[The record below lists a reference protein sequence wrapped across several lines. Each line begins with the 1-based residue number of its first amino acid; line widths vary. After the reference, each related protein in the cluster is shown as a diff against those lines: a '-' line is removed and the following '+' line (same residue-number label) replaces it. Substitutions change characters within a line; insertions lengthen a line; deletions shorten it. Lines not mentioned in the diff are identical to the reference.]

1 MSAVPTPLHHSR
13 VALPSGDAHAQ
24 RWPLLIDFLAER
36 FEHVGRSEW
45 LRRLS
50 DGLVLDADG
59 TALSPTAAYAPGSTV
74 FYLRHVSDERPIDAV
89 ERVVFED
96 ELIVVADKPHFLPVV
111 PCGRHVQHNLRT
123 RLQARLACHDLN
135 PAHRLDMDTAG
146 LVLFVK
152 QAQHRNAYQGLFRNR
167 EVHKVYEA
175 IAPDLPNAVF
185 PMERRSRLARG
196 EHFMQAVE
204 VAGEVNAVTRI
215 EKIEVRGPW
224 ARYRLM
230 PETGQRHQL
239 RAHMNALGAAIAS
252 DPIYPVLLPP
262 DRYYVEREPLR
273 LLAKELRF
281 VDPIHGQDRSFISAI
296 SLEFPALNAAQVDA
310 RLADCGR

>member
-1 MSAVPTPLHHSR
+1 MSASPSPHHSR
-13 VALPSGDAHAQ
+13 VALPAGEANAR

-50 DGLVLDADG
+50 GGLVLDAHGQPLAPD
-59 TALSPTAAYAPGSTV
+59 APFAPGNTV
-74 FYLRHVSDERPIDAV
+74 FYLRHVSDERPIEAP
-89 ERVVFED
+89 EHIVFED

-123 RLQARLACHDLN
+123 RLQTRLACPELN

-152 QAQHRNAYQGLFRNR
+152 QAQHRNAYQALFRDR
-167 EVHKVYEA
+167 SVHKVYEA
-175 IAPDLPNAVF
+175 IAPDLPNAPF
-185 PMERRSRLARG
+185 PLERRSRLQRG

-204 VAGEVNAVTRI
+204 VTGEVNAITRI
-215 EKIEVRGPW
+215 EKLQVQGPW
-224 ARYRLM
+224 ARYRLE

-239 RAHMNALGAAIAS
+239 RAHMNALGAAIAF

-262 DRYYVEREPLR
+262 DQYYVEREPLR
-273 LLAKELRF
+273 LLAKALRF
-281 VDPIHGQDRSFISAI
+281 TDPVTQATRLFVSAQMLI
-296 SLEFPALNAAQVDA
+296 FPS
-310 RLADCGR
+310 ADS

>member
-1 MSAVPTPLHHSR
+1 MPPTFDQHSR
-13 VALPSGDAHAQ
+13 VTLPSPAAGEC
-24 RWPLLIDFLAER
+24 RWPLLIDFLTER

-50 DGLVLDADG
+50 GGLVLGVHGQPLAPDA
-59 TALSPTAAYAPGSTV
+59 PFAPGSTV
-74 FYLRHVSDERPIDAV
+74 FYLRHVADERPIEAQ
-89 ERVVFED
+89 EQIVFED

-111 PCGRHVQHNLRT
+111 PCGRHVEHNLRT
-123 RLQARLACHDLN
+123 RLQARLACPDLN

-152 QAQHRNAYQGLFRNR
+152 QAQHRNAYQGLFRDR
-167 EVHKVYEA
+167 SVHKVYEA
-175 IAPDLPNAVF
+175 IAPDLSNVDF
-185 PMERRSRLARG
+185 PLERSSRLQRG

-204 VAGEVNAVTRI
+204 VAGDANAVTRI
-215 EKIEVRGPW
+215 EKLEVQGPW

-239 RAHMNALGAAIAS
+239 RAHMNALGAAIAF

-273 LLAKELRF
+273 LLAQHLRF
-281 VDPIHGQDRSFISAI
+281 MDPVLNQVREFSSGF
-296 SLEFPALNAAQVDA
+296 SLAYPPA
-310 RLADCGR
+310 G

>member
-1 MSAVPTPLHHSR
+1 MTDTPLNHSR
-13 VALPSGDAHAQ
+13 VALPAGEANAL
-24 RWPLLIDFLAER
+24 RWPLLIDFLCER

-50 DGLVLDADG
+50 GGLVLDAHSQPLPPD
-59 TALSPTAAYAPGSTV
+59 APFVHGSTV
-74 FYLRHVSDERPIDAV
+74 FYLRHVADERPIEAQ
-89 ERVVFED
+89 EQIVFED

-123 RLQARLACHDLN
+123 RLQARLACPDIN

-146 LVLFVK
+146 LVLFIK
-152 QAQHRNAYQGLFRNR
+152 QVQHRNAYQSLFRDR
-167 EVHKVYEA
+167 SVEKFYEA
-175 IAPDLPNAVF
+175 IAPDLPNATF
-185 PMERRSRLARG
+185 PMERRSRLQRG

-204 VAGEVNAVTRI
+204 VAGETNAVTRI
-215 EKIEVRGPW
+215 EKLEVQGPW
-224 ARYRLM
+224 ARYRLL

-239 RAHMNALGAAIAS
+239 RAHMNALGAAIAF

-281 VDPIHGQDRSFISAI
+281 VDPVNGQTRSFTSAL
-296 SLEFPALNAAQVDA
+296 SLDVPA
-310 RLADCGR
+310 